1 MGQETLGGFEVGAW
15 HAKSSF
21 IYLLAVLGGL
31 QDLSSPTRDCTQATA
46 VKALSPNHWTT
57 REVPKSS
64 FQKSPLGTSLAV
76 QWLKLHLQCR
86 GCRFDP

>member
-31 QDLSSPTRDCTQATA
+31 QDLSSPTRD
-46 VKALSPNHWTT
+46 
-57 REVPKSS
+57 
-64 FQKSPLGTSLAV
+64 
-76 QWLKLHLQCR
+76 
-86 GCRFDP
+86 

>member
-46 VKALSPNHWTT
+46 VKALSPNHWNT
-57 REVPKSS
+57 REVPLG
-64 FQKSPLGTSLAV
+64 PL
-76 QWLKLHLQCR
+76 
-86 GCRFDP
+86 FDPSRVQSHVTIAQFMY